1 MQNFDG
7 SSVLLSVGPVK
18 RRVEESSE
26 LGVPF
31 DGRSYERK
39 LLKQVDVVEEIVR
52 KLLGSFRMP
61 LEDFFQIG

>member
-7 SSVLLSVGPVK
+7 SSVLIQSVVHVK
-18 RRVEESSE
+18 RRAEGA
-26 LGVPF
+26 L
-31 DGRSYERK
+31 DGRTFERK
-39 LLKQVDVVEEIVR
+39 LLQQVDVVEEIVR